1 MSLSFEPPN
10 PSIPNTTPSGATVAT
25 IIASW
30 SNGQPF
36 TGTLGFSS
44 PYSNG
49 GGVFAISGDSLIINP
64 SGPGVAAAGGK
75 VDQVTIVATQ

>member
-1 MSLSFEPPN
+1 M
-10 PSIPNTTPSGATVAT
+10 AT

-36 TGTLGFSS
+36 TGTLGFGP
-44 PYSNG
+44 PYSND

-64 SGPGVAAAGGK
+64 SGPGAGSAGGTPAY
-75 VDQVTIVATQ
+75 VTIVATQ